1 MEVIQEVPIKK
12 NLKVQMKSSPTQQK
26 IFDEAKEQ
34 LERTRIVGVNIHAN
48 AGKTTVLRALC
59 KDLNGQFLR
68 LGDFFLQIEKTDAFR
83 VEEAVYRTIYDA
95 FKNTDVLIIDDF
107 STIEGT
113 LSENYYSRRPIGLE
127 DFTTDAIKDYIE
139 ANDKKL
145 ILGLN
150 RNYLSHKFFSESLI
164 VEMDK
169 TTAEDYAYY
178 FKEFGG
184 KSFSKID
191 YKRIHQYSAN
201 LNINQIRKACK
212 LIEVEKKETFEAE
225 QLIEALEK
233 HAIVSNVDRKEVEE
247 IKLEDLKGLDEVI
260 RQLEIDVITP
270 LENPEMAAEYGMRP
284 KRGVLLYGSPG
295 TGKTSVGK
303 ALAHRLKSKFFLIDG
318 TVISGTGGFYREV
331 HRIMNYA
338 RNNAPSIVFIDD
350 CDLLLENGRDD
361 GFYRYLLT
369 LLDGLESKGNQNIT
383 VIMTTMHLSS
393 IPDALIRSGRVE
405 LWLEM
410 KLPNESAR
418 TDILKT
424 YIAEGKLHPS
434 KKELTVL
441 IKETDGFTGADLK
454 RLVSDAVNIYGYDIV
469 KKNKLK
475 KPLYYFEHALERL
488 KKLRKQFYK
497 SDPNSSKTIGFG
509 KGS

>member
-1 MEVIQEVPIKK
+1 MEVIQKLPIKK
-12 NLKVQMKSSPTQQK
+12 NVKALTKLSPTQKK
-26 IFDEAKEQ
+26 IFDEAKAQ
-34 LERTRIVGVNIHAN
+34 LERSRIVGVNINAN
-48 AGKTTVLRALC
+48 AGKTTVLKALC
-59 KDLNGQFLR
+59 EDLKGHFLR
-68 LGDFFLQIEKTDAFR
+68 LGDFFLKVEETDAFR
-83 VEEAVYRTIYDA
+83 IEEAVYRTIADA
-95 FKNTDVLIIDDF
+95 FETTDVLVIDDF
-107 STIEGT
+107 STIEGA

-127 DFTTDAIKDYIE
+127 DFTTDAIKAYIE
-139 ANDKKL
+139 THDKKL

-150 RNYLSHKFFSESLI
+150 RNYLSHKFFADSLI
-164 VEMDK
+164 VEMEK

-178 FKEFGG
+178 FQVFGG
-184 KSFSKID
+184 KAFSKID
-191 YKRIHQYSAN
+191 FKKIHQYSSN

-212 LIEVEKKETFEAE
+212 LIEIENKKTFKAD

-260 RQLEIDVITP
+260 KQLEIDVITP
-270 LENPEMAAEYGMRP
+270 LENPEMAAEYGMKP

-383 VIMTTMHLSS
+383 VIMTTMQLSS

-410 KLPNESAR
+410 KLPNDSAR
-418 TDILKT
+418 TDILNT

-434 KKELTVL
+434 KKELAILV
-441 IKETDGFTGADLK
+441 KETDGFTGADLK

-469 KKNKLK
+469 KKHKLK
-475 KPLYYFEHALERL
+475 KPLHYFELALERL

-509 KGS
+509 KDK

>member
-1 MEVIQEVPIKK
+1 
-12 NLKVQMKSSPTQQK
+12 
-26 IFDEAKEQ
+26 
-34 LERTRIVGVNIHAN
+34 
-48 AGKTTVLRALC
+48 
-59 KDLNGQFLR
+59 
-68 LGDFFLQIEKTDAFR
+68 
-83 VEEAVYRTIYDA
+83 
-95 FKNTDVLIIDDF
+95 
-107 STIEGT
+107 
-113 LSENYYSRRPIGLE
+113 
-127 DFTTDAIKDYIE
+127 
-139 ANDKKL
+139 
-145 ILGLN
+145 
-150 RNYLSHKFFSESLI
+150 
-164 VEMDK
+164 
-169 TTAEDYAYY
+169 
-178 FKEFGG
+178 
-184 KSFSKID
+184 
-191 YKRIHQYSAN
+191 
-201 LNINQIRKACK
+201 
-212 LIEVEKKETFEAE
+212 
-225 QLIEALEK
+225 
-233 HAIVSNVDRKEVEE
+233 
-247 IKLEDLKGLDEVI
+247 LEDLKGLDEVI

-270 LENPEMAAEYGMRP
+270 LENPEMAAEYGMKP

-383 VIMTTMHLSS
+383 VIMTTMQLSS

-434 KKELTVL
+434 KKELAILV
-441 IKETDGFTGADLK
+441 KETDGFTGADLK
-454 RLVSDAVNIYGYDIV
+454 RLVSDAVNIYGYDVV

-475 KPLYYFEHALERL
+475 KPLHYFELALERL

-497 SDPNSSKTIGFG
+497 SDPNSSRMSRVYG
-509 KGS
+509 KNNSDG